1 MSLLT
6 THQPMKPTLTLQ
18 DYQAAAQ
25 ILRCETA
32 MIQAFGNVEAPKGGF
47 TPDDNLTFLFEP
59 HIFWKRL
66 KKAGLNPEALVK
78 QRPEYCSFLYPIWD
92 NTKYPKTLSLRIEQF
107 KQASA
112 IHPRIAGESA
122 SWGKFQ
128 IMGFNHQAAG
138 FSTLDSM
145 LISFNQSEG
154 NQLTGFVNY
163 IIHEGLDDE
172 LRAKAFKPL
181 ARAYNGEF
189 YWKNQYDKKIE
200 AEYNRL
206 IKYNLA

>member
-1 MSLLT
+1 
-6 THQPMKPTLTLQ
+6 MKPTLTLQ
-18 DYQAAAQ
+18 HYQAAAKT
-25 ILRCETA
+25 LRCETA

-47 TPDDNLTFLFEP
+47 NPDGSLTFLFEP

-66 KKAGLNPEALVK
+66 KTAGFNPEKLVK
-78 QRPEYCSFLYPIWD
+78 NNPAYSTFLYPTW
-92 NTKYPKTLSLRIEQF
+92 NPKKYPKTLALRIQQF
-107 KQASA
+107 QKAS
-112 IHPRIAGESA
+112 HLFPRIAGESA

-138 FSTLDSM
+138 FATLLEM
-145 LISFNQSEG
+145 LESFIKSEE
-154 NQLTGFVNY
+154 NQLNGFVNY
-163 IIHEGLDDE
+163 IIYQGLDDE

-189 YWKNQYDKKIE
+189 YWKNNYDKKIE

-206 IKYNLA
+206 SKQKPS